1 LDRRDLSTAYL
12 PHPSRDTPQ
21 AEFRWTTPVRHKEY
35 DSVNPRAL
43 AHRAHRQGWDVQT
56 VPRSSGP
63 VVILQRDGWR
73 LEIAFDGHA
82 PKEATA
88 NGPGQNTGRQL
99 NLRSI
104 NDFVHRPGTERLIHS
119 RHGQRRAARRTSDH
133 EQGSLRDL
141 GE

>member
-1 LDRRDLSTAYL
+1 M
-12 PHPSRDTPQ
+12 
-21 AEFRWTTPVRHKEY
+21 
-35 DSVNPRAL
+35 NPRAL
-43 AHRAHRQGWDVQT
+43 AHRAHRHGWDVQT

-88 NGPGQNTGRQL
+88 NGPGQGSGGQL

-104 NDFVHRPGTERLIHS
+104 NDFVHRPGTDRLIHS
-119 RHGQRRAARRTSDH
+119 RPGRRRAATRRKSDRD
-133 EQGSLRDL
+133 QSPLRDL